1 MAEQKLTSAV
11 SAAPRSSQTTL
22 AAAAAQPVTRTTDPR
37 TRIIRRF
44 RRHKL
49 AMFGLTVMVILVL
62 AAIFAPTVAGQD
74 PYEDNLRLIRKA
86 PQAGHMLGTDGVGRD
101 VWARL
106 VYGTRVSLSVGLV
119 SVSLYT
125 LIGVLLGSIAGY
137 SGGTVDNMIMRFT
150 DIILC
155 FPTFLLILTV
165 VSIVSPSIFNVMA
178 VIGGF
183 GWPPMCRLVRGQ
195 FLSLRERDFILAARS
210 VGVPGGLIIRRHLLP
225 NVTGPIAVSAT
236 LGLAGALLT
245 EAGLSFLGLG
255 VQVPE
260 ASWGNML
267 FGAMSISI
275 IENMWWL
282 WLPPGLMI
290 SLAVLAINFIGD
302 GLRDALDPRMTLD

>member
-1 MAEQKLTSAV
+1 MTEISRPLPKTPAASVAATSA
-11 SAAPRSSQTTL
+11 P
-22 AAAAAQPVTRTTDPR
+22 PR
-37 TRIIRRF
+37 TASPRERFVRRF

-49 AMFGLTVMVILVL
+49 AMFGLIVMVVLVL
-62 AAIFAPTVAGQD
+62 TAIFAPLVAGQS

-86 PQAGHMLGTDGVGRD
+86 PQAGHLLGTDGVGRD

-106 VYGTRVSLSVGLV
+106 VYGTRVSLAVGLV
-119 SVSLYT
+119 SVSMYT
-125 LIGVLLGSIAGY
+125 LIGVALGSIAGY
-137 SGGTVDNMIMRFT
+137 YGGWVDNLIMRFT

-178 VIGGF
+178 VIGAF

-195 FLSLRERDFILAARS
+195 FLSLRERDFILAAQS
-210 VGVPGGLIIRRHLLP
+210 VGVPGGIIIRRHMLP
-225 NVTGPIAVSAT
+225 NVTGPVAVSAT

-275 IENMWWL
+275 IEKMWWL

-302 GLRDALDPRMTLD
+302 GLRDALDPRMSLD

>member
-1 MAEQKLTSAV
+1 MAEQPLSLPKPLAGGTTTPA
-11 SAAPRSSQTTL
+11 AAPRRIT
-22 AAAAAQPVTRTTDPR
+22 PR
-37 TRIIRRF
+37 QRFVRRF
-44 RRHKL
+44 RRHRL
-49 AMFGLTVMVILVL
+49 AMFGFWVMVTLILV
-62 AAIFAPTVAGQD
+62 AIFAPIVAGQD
-74 PYEDNLRLIRKA
+74 PYEDNLRLIRKP
-86 PQAGHMLGTDGVGRD
+86 PQAGHILGTDGVGRD

-106 VYGTRVSLSVGLV
+106 VYGTRVSLTVGLIAV
-119 SVSLYT
+119 SMYT
-125 LIGVLLGSIAGY
+125 VIGVVLGSIAGFY
-137 SGGTVDNMIMRFT
+137 GGRVDNVIMRFT

-165 VSIVSPSIFNVMA
+165 VSVVSPSIFNVIV
-178 VIGGF
+178 VIGAF

-195 FLSLRERDFILAARS
+195 FLSLRERDFIMAARS
-210 VGVPGGLIIRRHLLP
+210 VGVPSGRIIFQHLLP
-225 NVTGPIAVSAT
+225 NVAGPVAVAAT

-255 VQVPE
+255 VQVPQ

-282 WLPPGLMI
+282 WLPPGLLI

-302 GLRDALDPRMTLD
+302 GLRDALDPRMSLD

>member
-1 MAEQKLTSAV
+1 MTEISRPLPQTP
-11 SAAPRSSQTTL
+11 AAPDAPTV
-22 AAAAAQPVTRTTDPR
+22 AAPPR
-37 TRIIRRF
+37 TATPREQFVRRF

-49 AMFGLTVMVILVL
+49 AMFGLVVMVVLVL
-62 AAIFAPTVAGQD
+62 AAIFAPIVAGQS

-86 PQAGHMLGTDGVGRD
+86 PQAGHILGTDGVGRD

-106 VYGTRVSLSVGLV
+106 VYGTRVSLAVGLV
-119 SVSLYT
+119 SVSMYT
-125 LIGVLLGSIAGY
+125 LIGILLGSIAGY
-137 SGGTVDNMIMRFT
+137 YGGVVDNLIMRFT

-178 VIGGF
+178 VIGAF

-195 FLSLRERDFILAARS
+195 FLSLRERDFILAAQS
-210 VGVPGGLIIRRHLLP
+210 VGVPGSVIIRRHMLP
-225 NVTGPIAVSAT
+225 NVTGPVAVSAT

-275 IENMWWL
+275 IEKMWWL